1 MSGVS
6 MPVPV
11 QLPLLE
17 PEALSP
23 LPVGPGHYV
32 AVLQNRSG
40 EFSALARADHAVWDR
55 MTPLLEFVGPKRG
68 AKRAVRASTAA
79 GWVKGAAKVLG
90 QRPVYLDTLRLNQ
103 GLVLDTPE
111 GRQPVLRYLHDQARA
126 RGMRFVPVVGVAGTT
141 EAVESIVR
149 CACMADG
156 HGVALRYRALKTLPP
171 SGTSR
176 RALVESQLARLGRMP
191 DQADLL
197 IDLQYFS
204 EDREI
209 VGEDVAELLE
219 EMGAIGSLRS
229 VVLLGT
235 SIPQTLGVIPQG
247 SVGSIERREW
257 KLWSELEGLKPT
269 RMPAYGDYAV
279 QHVEPPAESGAGGRA
294 NIRYTAAREI
304 VIARGHGPL
313 TEEGAVQYRELCQQL
328 TGRTEFAG
336 AGYSWGDAMIADCAE
351 GELAPRGEPM
361 WRAAGTSHHIQHV
374 TDALRPYAS
383 AQSP

>member
-1 MSGVS
+1 
-6 MPVPV
+6 MPVVEISSPV

-32 AVLQNRSG
+32 AVLQNRPG
-40 EFSALARADHAVWDR
+40 EFRALAQADRAVWER
-55 MTPLLEFVGPKRG
+55 MTPLLQFVGPKRG

-79 GWVKGAAKVLG
+79 NWVKGAATVLG
-90 QRPVYLDTLRLNQ
+90 ERPVYLDTLRLNR

-126 RGMRFVPVVGVAGTT
+126 RGIRFVPVVWVADSTD
-141 EAVESIVR
+141 AVESIIR
-149 CACMADG
+149 CACIADG
-156 HGVALRYRALKTLPP
+156 HGVALRYRALKTLPQ
-171 SGTSR
+171 SGKSR
-176 RALVESQLARLGRMP
+176 KTLVESQLVRVGCTP
-191 DQADLL
+191 DHADLL
-197 IDLQYFS
+197 IDLQYLS

-209 VGEDVAELLE
+209 VGEDVAGLLE
-219 EMGAIGSLRS
+219 DVSAIGSWRS

-235 SIPQTLGVIPQG
+235 SIPQTLGAIREG
-247 SVGSIERREW
+247 SVGSIDRREW
-257 KLWSELEGLKPT
+257 RLWKELERLGLQ

-279 QHVEPPAESGAGGRA
+279 QHVEPPAQSGAGGRA
-294 NIRYTAAREI
+294 NIRYTAATET

-328 TGRTEFAG
+328 TGRAEFAG
-336 AGYSWGDAMIADCAE
+336 AGYSWGDATIADCAD

-374 TDALRPYAS
+374 TDALRPDARV
-383 AQSP
+383 QSR

>member
-1 MSGVS
+1 MSAAA
-6 MPVPV
+6 

-23 LPVGPGHYV
+23 LPTGPGHYV

-40 EFSALARADHAVWDR
+40 EFSALTQADRAVWDR

-68 AKRAVRASTAA
+68 AKRAVRETTVI
-79 GWVKGAAKVLG
+79 GWVKAAAKVLG
-90 QRPVYLDTLRLNQ
+90 QRPVYLDTLRLNRS
-103 GLVLDTPE
+103 LILDTAD

-126 RGMRFVPVVGVAGTT
+126 RGMRFVPVVSVA
-141 EAVESIVR
+141 ESSESVESIVR
-149 CACMADG
+149 CACAADG
-156 HGVALRYRALKTLPP
+156 HGVALRYRALKTLPQ

-176 RALVESQLARLGRMP
+176 KALIELQLGRVACEP
-191 DQADLL
+191 SEADLL
-197 IDLQYFS
+197 VDLQYLS

-209 VGEDVAELLE
+209 YGEDVAELLQ
-219 EMGAIGSLRS
+219 EMGTIGRWRS

-235 SIPQTLGVIPQG
+235 SVPQTLGVIREG

-257 KLWSELEGLKPT
+257 GLWSELASLKPP

-279 QHVEPPAESGAGGRA
+279 QHVEPPSESGAGGRA
-294 NIRYTAAREI
+294 NIRYTTATKT

-328 TGRTEFAG
+328 TGRAEFAG
-336 AGYSWGDAMIADCAE
+336 ADYSWGDGTIADCAE

-374 TDALRPYAS
+374 TDALRPYANLETH
-383 AQSP
+383 